1 MKSENISIRTAKK
14 NDMLTVYEQICDLE
28 NKTLKMNDFRKTFNI
43 NVSNKNIIYLVAAV
57 NKKEI
62 VGFISCHIQNLLH
75 HEKRVAEIQELYVN
89 KKYRQQGVGTLLINK
104 VVEKLKTKKIE
115 SFEVTA
121 QNKRKK
127 THDFYICTGFNQ
139 SHLKFTRNID

>member
-28 NKTLKMNDFRKTFNI
+28 NKILKMNDFRKTFNI
-43 NVSNKNIIYLVAAV
+43 NVSNKNIIYLVAEV

-62 VGFISCHIQNLLH
+62 IGFISCHIQKLLH
-75 HEKRVAEIQELYVN
+75 HENDVAEIQELYVN
-89 KKYRQQGVGTLLINK
+89 RKHRQQGVGKLLINQ
-104 VVEKLKTKKIE
+104 VLEKLKFKNIE

-127 THDFYICTGFNQ
+127 THDFYSNVGFKQ
-139 SHLKFTRNID
+139 SHLKFTRIMN

>member
-127 THDFYICTGFNQ
+127 THDFYISTGLNQ

>member
-127 THDFYICTGFNQ
+127 THDFYISTGFNQ

>member
-14 NDMLTVYEQICDLE
+14 NDMLTIYEQICDLE

-75 HEKRVAEIQELYVN
+75 HEKKNL
-89 KKYRQQGVGTLLINK
+89 
-104 VVEKLKTKKIE
+104 
-115 SFEVTA
+115 
-121 QNKRKK
+121 
-127 THDFYICTGFNQ
+127 
-139 SHLKFTRNID
+139 HLGWHY